1 MNVTPP
7 SPNRLPDLVRE
18 LEGSTHGGPRHAML
32 FDSLKTV
39 VQRDPTAAL
48 DAIESLPT
56 SARSVL
62 LMIISG
68 MGRKMLPV
76 VLDRL
81 SHQDSEPRRDAAM
94 ILCIWAARGL
104 LFGGDREAIEAARQ
118 SIGASQVDAAT
129 DRFIQNALKQIRT

>member
-1 MNVTPP
+1 MNVPPP
-7 SPNRLPDLVRE
+7 SPNRLANLVRE

-68 MGRKMLPV
+68 LGRKMLPV

-81 SHQDSEPRRDAAM
+81 SHRNPEPRRDAAM

-104 LFGGDREAIEAARQ
+104 LYGGDRDAIETARR
-118 SIGASQVDAAT
+118 SIGGKQPDAAT
-129 DRFIQNALKQIRT
+129 DRFIQNALEQIRT